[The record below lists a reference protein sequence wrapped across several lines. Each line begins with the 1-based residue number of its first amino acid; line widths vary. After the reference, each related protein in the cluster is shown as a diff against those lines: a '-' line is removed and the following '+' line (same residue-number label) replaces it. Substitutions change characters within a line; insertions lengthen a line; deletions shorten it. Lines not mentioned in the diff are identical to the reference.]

1 MCGGGQQQQQ
11 QTETKSGSE
20 GVFSKSRQKYCSLTR
35 FRNVCVRVP
44 NFCES
49 TLTGMRPSH
58 LESGRLCKGKHK
70 GCSKL
75 GAKRCDR
82 NLQKYQLSTE
92 IFACELGAALTG
104 PSSVLIDASGQCFFH
119 VLSVLNAESS
129 LNPAQICFL

>member
-1 MCGGGQQQQQ
+1 MWGWAATATTNREAQR
-11 QTETKSGSE
+11 
-20 GVFSKSRQKYCSLTR
+20 VFCKSRQKYCSLTR

-49 TLTGMRPSH
+49 TFTGMRPSR

-75 GAKRCDR
+75 GAKCCDR
-82 NLQKYQLSTE
+82 NLQKSQLSTE
-92 IFACELGAALTG
+92 IFACELGAALTD

-119 VLSVLNAESS
+119 ILSVLNAESS
-129 LNPAQICFL
+129 LNPAQICSL

>member
-1 MCGGGQQQQQ
+1 MWGWAATATTNREAQR
-11 QTETKSGSE
+11 
-20 GVFSKSRQKYCSLTR
+20 VFCKSRRKYCSLTR

-49 TLTGMRPSH
+49 TFTGMRPSH

-82 NLQKYQLSTE
+82 NLQKSQLSTE
-92 IFACELGAALTG
+92 IFACELGAALTD
-104 PSSVLIDASGQCFFH
+104 PNSVLIDASGQYFFH
-119 VLSVLNAESS
+119 ILSVLNAESS
-129 LNPAQICFL
+129 LNPAQICSL